1 MYRAFQCN
9 VCKTPLA
16 VGRRI
21 DYRYCGVRCRVKAHR
36 IRYDGRGLLDVE
48 YHHIIERII
57 RVAVPANDTQL
68 PAEPDAGN
76 PASPEKQRDEA
87 QRESASTTDQEM
99 LAQENPDQGGAPS
112 IVAEPVEG
120 SPHAP
125 VAGAADVPSV
135 PIVSPTAHVADLRV
149 QGIEHAPGFRESAQQ
164 REPDNVLEHAE
175 PPSTGPTLKSTEP
188 VDQTS
193 KGLTLEPRLEASR
206 SEPLVEDFEKAG
218 PHSAATASISPAGV
232 PTGRELAESEQRVS
246 TLKEQLRRA
255 EDEASRR
262 EAHEATLVREKA
274 TLQQQLEATSQALE
288 TAQASVDASKA
299 QLAAKAREHE
309 LAVLAAIEYKQRLNE
324 VRKRLAKREAELALA
339 LEQAEELSQA
349 RSRRQS
355 MPPQTGAFPSASQDA
370 ELRQR
375 RQIAELSA
383 QVQGLTEQLA
393 LAQADQ
399 AALKQCRE
407 EGARLASAEGARRK
421 ELREVAAERDALHLE
436 CTNLI
441 QQVDQLTHKLRRYE
455 DGTWHAVASGVVGV
469 AAEVAHA
476 YAEKEGLKLPPL
488 TTPTA
493 KPAPPA
499 SPPAPPAPPP
509 EDPETKR
516 WREVIAEQK
525 RRGWDPRSDLLVT
538 YKLDELKEEDELAR
552 AQEKAGVPITAR
564 KLLPTTDANVLSQRA
579 ALEARVEHH
588 RAHCNAKS
596 FFDRARW
603 DKEHYRLDVL
613 SEGKLQR
620 ASMDRASQLQGDLDE
635 LRSRRS

>member
-1 MYRAFQCN
+1 M
-9 VCKTPLA
+9 P
-16 VGRRI
+16 I
-21 DYRYCGVRCRVKAHR
+21 
-36 IRYDGRGLLDVE
+36 
-48 YHHIIERII
+48 
-57 RVAVPANDTQL
+57 
-68 PAEPDAGN
+68 
-76 PASPEKQRDEA
+76 ASPA
-87 QRESASTTDQEM
+87 T
-99 LAQENPDQGGAPS
+99 
-112 IVAEPVEG
+112 
-120 SPHAP
+120 
-125 VAGAADVPSV
+125 
-135 PIVSPTAHVADLRV
+135 HVADLRV

-164 REPDNVLEHAE
+164 REAGKVLEHAE
-175 PPSTGPTLKSTEP
+175 HALPGPTLNSAEF

-193 KGLTLEPRLEASR
+193 KGLTLGPRLEQSR
-206 SEPLVEDFEKAG
+206 SEPPAEGSVHAE
-218 PHSAATASISPAGV
+218 PHSAATASGSPAGA
-232 PTGRELAESEQRVS
+232 PTGRELAESEHRVGE
-246 TLKEQLRRA
+246 LKEQLRRA

-274 TLQQQLEATSQALE
+274 ALQQQLEATSQALE
-288 TAQASVDASKA
+288 TEQASLGSSKA

-309 LAVLAAIEYKQRLNE
+309 LAVQVAVEYRQRLNE

-349 RSRRQS
+349 RSRRQPT
-355 MPPQTGAFPSASQDA
+355 PPQTGAFPLASQDA

-383 QVQGLTEQLA
+383 EVQGLTEQLE
-393 LAQADQ
+393 LAQLDQ

-407 EGARLASAEGARRK
+407 EVARFASAEAARRT
-421 ELREVAAERDALHLE
+421 ELREVAAERDTLRLE
-436 CTNLI
+436 CSNLI
-441 QQVDQLTHKLRRYE
+441 QQVDQLTHKLRRHE

-476 YAEKEGLKLPPL
+476 YAEKEGFKLPPL
-488 TTPTA
+488 TTPAA
-493 KPAPPA
+493 KPTSPA
-499 SPPAPPAPPP
+499 SPPKPPAPPP

-525 RRGWDPRSDLLVT
+525 RRGWDPRGDLLVT

-552 AQEKAGVPITAR
+552 AQEKAGVPLTAR
-564 KLLPTTDANVLSQRA
+564 KLLPTTDANFLSQRA

-635 LRSRRS
+635 LRSRRR